1 MFEKISKLMKFGI
14 FRDFSWG
21 NDTPS
26 LASFNLIYGW
36 NKSGKTTLSKVF
48 VACEKKTT
56 EFEQYPGD
64 GEQRPGNG
72 EFEVRISGGS
82 VIRNSDCQNVTK
94 QVRVFNRDF
103 VEGNVSFDPTTFS
116 NPIVYVSEKE
126 IKDKERLDELRQR
139 NHDLYRELE
148 SAKDRSEKYK
158 DNEDSFRK
166 STALSIKNMLGNL
179 KVQDKFRYYDKGDIK
194 DTIDAVEL
202 NNFSK
207 LSNEEFEEKKKLI
220 ATDSPTT
227 QEPLSS
233 KCPAF
238 SYGGQ
243 DLLDFPELHVQLSEL
258 LNRQVVAETIDRFE
272 NDPELNKW
280 AEQGFHLH
288 RNRDERSRCM
298 FCQNEFSANFWE
310 LLSKHFS
317 NDYEK
322 LQNDIKSFMEL
333 PTLKRE
339 EISVENSSLHFD
351 LRDKYKHE
359 AEKLNTIVRGLNDWI
374 DKAVEKLETKRE
386 KPLSRINAMP
396 APEDF
401 WDMYSNATE
410 KLNFVVREHNSKVE
424 NHEAEILKA
433 KKELEKHL
441 IAEAIEKG
449 NYIRI
454 VDEYKSSLEAE
465 RNADKSVEENRK
477 QISKLE
483 EKTSDIGRAVQEI
496 NCHLEGFFGR
506 KEIQLELDGSNK
518 GYVIKRHGGIAYD
531 LSEGEKNAIA
541 FAYFIAKMREIGF
554 EMEKGIVVIDDPVSS
569 FDSNFV
575 YHGFSLVK
583 NHFGSAGQLIVLTH
597 NFEFFNLVKQWFQ
610 EKNRNNRK
618 KNKESIPCEFFMIKN
633 EIKNEERYAS
643 VVSLDKTLREFKS
656 EYNFLFSILYRF
668 LDEGKEDYADLYTIG
683 NVARRF
689 LEVFVNFKIQT
700 TGDLKSKMDQLDVD
714 SVTQTEKDKVYRL
727 IQEFSHGG
735 DPVSMIE
742 HKDKSEIRN
751 AVEVLMKI
759 VKESDKKHFNSL
771 KKSVT
776 AVC

>member
-21 NDTPS
+21 DDTPN
-26 LASFNLIYGW
+26 LARFNLIYGW

-64 GEQRPGNG
+64 GKQHPGNG
-72 EFEVRISGGS
+72 EFEVRVSGGS
-82 VIRNSDCQNVTK
+82 EIRNSDCQNVTR

-139 NHDLYRELE
+139 NDNLYREFE
-148 SAKDRSEKYK
+148 SAKDRSKKYK
-158 DNEDSFRK
+158 DKEDSFRK
-166 STALSIKNMLGNL
+166 STALLIKKMLGNL
-179 KVQDKFRYYDKGDIK
+179 KVQDQFTYYDKGDVK
-194 DTIDAVEL
+194 SKIDAVEL

-207 LSNEEFEEKKKLI
+207 LPNEEFEKNRKKLT
-220 ATDSPTT
+220 ATDSPAT
-227 QEPLSS
+227 QEPLPSE
-233 KCPAF
+233 CPAF
-238 SYGGQ
+238 SYEGKE
-243 DLLDFPELHVQLSEL
+243 LLDFPEIHNQLSKL
-258 LNRQVVAETIDRFE
+258 LNRQVVAETIERFE

-280 AEQGFHLH
+280 AEQGFNLH
-288 RNRDERSRCM
+288 RNRDEKSKCM
-298 FCQNEFSANFWE
+298 FCQNELSANFWE

-322 LQNDIKSFMEL
+322 LQNDIKSFMKL

-339 EISVENSSLHFD
+339 EISVENSSFHSD
-351 LRDKYKHE
+351 LQDKYKHE
-359 AEKLNTIVRGLNDWI
+359 AEKLNAIVRGLNDWI
-374 DKAVEKLETKRE
+374 DKAVEKLEMKRE
-386 KPLSRINAMP
+386 KPLSRINVMP
-396 APEDF
+396 DPEDF
-401 WDMYSNATE
+401 WDMYSDAIE
-410 KLNFVVREHNSKVE
+410 KLNSIVNEHNSKVK
-424 NHEAEILKA
+424 NHEAETMEA

-441 IAEAIEKG
+441 IAEAIEEQ
-449 NYIRI
+449 NYIKT
-454 VDEYKSSLEAE
+454 VAEYESSVEAE
-465 RNADKSVEENRK
+465 RKLKESFEKNRK
-477 QISKLE
+477 EISGLE

-518 GYVIKRHGGIAYD
+518 GYVIKRDSGIAYN

-541 FAYFIAKMREIGF
+541 FAYFIAKMQETGF

-575 YHGFSLVK
+575 YHCFSLVK
-583 NHFGSAGQLIVLTH
+583 NHFRSAGQLIVLTH
-597 NFEFFNLVKQWFQ
+597 NFEFFNLIKQWFQ
-610 EKNRNNRK
+610 KKNQK

-633 EIKNEERYAS
+633 GIKNEERYAS
-643 VVSLDKTLREFKS
+643 VVPLDKTLQKFKS
-656 EYNFLFSILYRF
+656 EYNFLFSMLCRF
-668 LDEGKEDYADLYTIG
+668 RDEGKEDYADLYTIG

-689 LEVFVNFKIQT
+689 LEIFVNFKIQT
-700 TGDLKSKMDQLDVD
+700 TGDLKSKMDQLDGD
-714 SVTQTEKDKVYRL
+714 NVTQTEKDKVYRL

-751 AVEVLMKI
+751 AIEVLMKI
-759 VKESDKKHFNSL
+759 VEESDKKHFNSL
-771 KKSVT
+771 KESVT